1 MTLKSS
7 NSLEIKDLIENAKLV
22 GFDKVPE
29 STTALEAD
37 IAAIFRETGKKFT
50 AQAIHG
56 ILAGK
61 YANPAKYYSDKLWY
75 MEKKGTLVHC
85 GVRGWY
91 RFNGGN
97 TP

>member
-1 MTLKSS
+1 MEKTNNPVSS
-7 NSLEIKDLIENAKLV
+7 NIEEIIKNAKLV

-37 IAAIFRETGKKFT
+37 IARIFQETGKKYT
-50 AQAIHG
+50 AQAIHKL
-56 ILAGK
+56 LAGK
-61 YANPAKYYSDKLWY
+61 YPNPAKYYSDKLWY
-75 MEKKGTLVHC
+75 MEKKGTLEHC

-91 RFNGGN
+91 KFRGE